1 MNCVGAKTMSLQI
14 IYGLSGSGKTEKLIE
29 IAKNIWENT
38 DKKVYF
44 IVPEQY
50 SYETE
55 KKIATR
61 LGVISPKTVEV
72 LSFKRLFYYVCSE
85 VGGGTLPRLTDTGKH
100 ILISKAVKKCLNS
113 LKILGKSAKYSGFSD
128 VLSTLFSEFKRYN
141 IIPESI
147 NNISANLPENDFLR
161 LKLEDISAMYSA
173 YGEEINNLFYD
184 PDDELTV
191 LAEILKKNNNF
202 FKDSVVLID
211 EFEGF
216 TPQETAVITEI
227 AKYADEVKITLC
239 TNTLVSEKKS
249 LFDMQIRTA
258 ESLSAITEEN
268 SIPAE
273 RPLYL
278 TYEEEKNASLKHL
291 ECSLREN
298 KYTSYDGKSDVHI
311 MFALN
316 LTEELELVA
325 RNIIKM
331 VRDEGYRYRDFSV
344 VARNFDSYKNLASGI
359 FEKYDIPLYLN
370 SKSPLI
376 EEAPAYALLSAV
388 KCVINKWNYNDV
400 FAYLKTGFG
409 RITDEET
416 DLLENYIIKTG
427 IRGSSWT
434 REKPWEYTPSG
445 FSEETVEKVNEIKN
459 RFILSLKTLEENFKN
474 SKYARDYIK
483 ALTLFMVEEEFY
495 KKITQTVEEFRE
507 DKINIA
513 KIYEQV
519 YEAIISSFDDIDS
532 VCGVDEEITGEEFY
546 KMLETAFSS
555 YTVGNIPTSIDSVT
569 LTDTAKCRA
578 SKCKVM
584 FILGVNDG
592 VFPAVYLGE
601 GVISD
606 DERTTLENFG
616 LKMAPTTL
624 QKTFDEDFVV
634 YATLTHP
641 KERLYLSYPLADN
654 KGGGLA
660 PSMLI
665 KRVKTIF
672 KNIDEIE
679 SVTSENLPLNIEN
692 IKNALDGYAMYK
704 GEKRSNDITN
714 PGWEAVGEC
723 IEETP
728 QFKDKFNMINTA
740 STYTNSATPISH
752 DNLNQI
758 YKDVTYTSVSK
769 LETYKRCPFMYY
781 AKYLLSAQE
790 RETTEI
796 KNVDT
801 GNIMHSVIEKISL
814 KVKDEFSS
822 WQFVTDE
829 WLNAVLEEVTEEE
842 LSVYKNNMD
851 DVEPRTLWAFYR
863 LKETIKT
870 SVHIVKKQLKNSE
883 FMPMGYEIVFDD
895 SSKYGS
901 ITFKVSGKTFKL
913 KGKIDRADMYTSPD
927 GKKFIRIIDYKSGNK
942 FFKIDELFYGLNLQ
956 LAVYL
961 DSLTVQ
967 ENAQCAGMLYFRF
980 FDPIVS
986 ADGNIDE
993 EEAEKKIEK
1002 MRKSTGIIAD
1012 DVEIASKMDN
1022 ALTNGEGTYL
1032 PVHLKTDGTF
1042 DSYSSVATFEQF
1054 ELIKEHVN
1062 RSIESMCRE
1071 LIKGKTTPQPVQIS
1085 DRTPCSYCAYKK
1097 VCHFDKSFGN
1107 RSKIL
1112 PKITEE
1118 EAWEKIEKGEIADA

>member
-1 MNCVGAKTMSLQI
+1 MSLQI
-14 IYGLSGSGKTEKLIE
+14 IYGLAGSGKTEKLIE
-29 IAKNIWENT
+29 IAKNVWENT

-100 ILISKAVKKCLNS
+100 ILISKAVKECLSS

-141 IIPESI
+141 ITPESL
-147 NNISANLPENDFLR
+147 NNISSKLPENDFLR
-161 LKLEDISAMYSA
+161 LKLEDISMA
-173 YGEEINNLFYD
+173 YTSYQNEINNLFYD

-191 LAEILKKNNNF
+191 LANILRKNNKF

-216 TPQETAVITEI
+216 TPQETAIITEI

-239 TNTLVSEKKS
+239 TDTLVSEKKS

-258 ESLSAITEEN
+258 ESLSAVTEEN
-268 SIPAE
+268 SISAE

-278 TYEEEKNASLKHL
+278 TGEDNKSTSLKHL
-291 ECSLREN
+291 EISLREN
-298 KYTSYDGKSDVHI
+298 KYTMYEGKSDVHI

-325 RNIIKM
+325 RNILKM
-331 VRDEGYRYRDFSV
+331 VRDEGYRYRDFSIV
-344 VARNFDSYKNLASGI
+344 VRNLEAYKNLASGI
-359 FEKYDIPLYLN
+359 FEKNNIPLYLN
-370 SKSPLI
+370 SKSPLV

-388 KCVINKWNYNDV
+388 KCIINKWNYNDV
-400 FAYLKTGFG
+400 FTYLKTGFG

-427 IRGSSWT
+427 IQGSSWT
-434 REKPWEYTPSG
+434 REKPWKYTPYG
-445 FSEETVEKVNEIKN
+445 YDEETADAVNDIRN
-459 RFILSLKTLEENFKN
+459 RFILPLKKLEENFKN
-474 SKYARDYIK
+474 AKYARDYIK

-495 KKITQTVEEFRE
+495 KKITQTVEEFKE

-532 VCGVDEEITGEEFY
+532 VCAPNEEISGEEFY
-546 KMLETAFSS
+546 KMLVTAFSS

-569 LTDTAKCRA
+569 FTDAAKCRA
-578 SKCKVM
+578 SKCKIM

-592 VFPAVYLGE
+592 VFPAVYSSE

-606 DERTTLENFG
+606 DERNTLETYGF
-616 LKMAPTTL
+616 KMAPTTM
-624 QKTFDEDFVV
+624 QKTFDEDFIV

-641 KERLYLSYPLADN
+641 KERLYLSYPLTDN
-654 KGGGLA
+654 KGGGVA

-665 KRVKTIF
+665 KRVKSMF
-672 KNIDEIE
+672 LNIEEIE
-679 SVTSENLPLNIEN
+679 SVTSDSTPLDIEN
-692 IKNALDGYAMYK
+692 VKNALDWYAVYK
-704 GEKRSNDITN
+704 GNERSDGIKNS
-714 PGWEAVGEC
+714 GWEAVGEC
-723 IEETP
+723 IEENP
-728 QFKDKFNMINTA
+728 QFKDKYNMINTA
-740 STYTNSATPISH
+740 STYTNSATPISC

-769 LETYKRCPFMYY
+769 LEAYKRCPFMYY

-796 KNVDT
+796 RSVDT

-814 KVKDEFSS
+814 KVKEEFSS

-829 WLNAVLEEVTEEE
+829 WLNTVLEEVTEEE
-842 LSVYKNNMD
+842 LAVYKNNMD
-851 DVEPRTLWAFYR
+851 ETEPRTLWAFYR

-870 SVHIVKKQLKNSE
+870 SVHIVKNQLKNSE

-901 ITFKVSGKTFKL
+901 ITFKVSDKTFKL
-913 KGKIDRADMYTSPD
+913 KGKIDRADMYTSPA
-927 GKKFIRIIDYKSGNK
+927 GEKFIRIIDYKSGNK

-967 ENAQCAGMLYFRF
+967 ENARCAGMLYFRF
-980 FDPIVS
+980 FDPIASV
-986 ADGNIDE
+986 DGNIDE
-993 EEAEKKIEK
+993 EEAKIKIDK

-1022 ALTNGEGTYL
+1022 GLTSGEGTYL
-1032 PVHLKTDGTF
+1032 PVHLKVDGTF

-1062 RSIESMCRE
+1062 RCVESMCRE
-1071 LIKGKTTPQPVQIS
+1071 LLKGKTTPHPVQIS
-1085 DRTPCSYCAYKK
+1085 DKTPCSYCAYKK

-1118 EAWEKIEKGEIADA
+1118 EAWEKIEKGELADA